1 MVAANSPKGSPV
13 SRLLPVALIALSL
26 AGCGRSEPKPNGL
39 DQLDRELTD
48 HAGNERDPAVA
59 SALRD
64 QIMVDPALTQQS
76 NANAI
81 RPAPR
86 PDPHQVPPE
95 GMGARPDGVDPATLK
110 RAPAARVDCPECR
123 AAKGAL
129 TLGAL
134 AERQRSPRAAD
145 CAARVRYSAIWSVR
159 LPAGLP
165 LYPDARVAEAAGTDA
180 AGCRL
185 RIVSFASSAPPSRVI
200 DWYYGRVTAAGYSGE
215 HKTDGAMEVLGGT
228 HGDDAYLL
236 YVTKRAGGSD
246 VDLVVNAAR

>member
-1 MVAANSPKGSPV
+1 MVRIV
-13 SRLLPVALIALSL
+13 TVATFALAL
-26 AGCGRSEPKPNGL
+26 AGCGRAPEQPQGL

-48 HAGNERDPAVA
+48 NALANERDPAVA

-76 NANAI
+76 NANAV
-81 RPAPR
+81 RPPPR
-86 PDPHQVPPE
+86 PDPHAVPPE
-95 GMGARPDGVDPATLK
+95 GIGAKPDGVDPASLK
-110 RAPAARVDCPECR
+110 PAPAAKTDCPECR

-134 AERQRSPRAAD
+134 AERQRAPDTAG
-145 CAARVRYSAIWSVR
+145 CAGRVQYSATWSTR

-180 AGCRL
+180 GGCRL
-185 RIVSFASSAPPSRVI
+185 RIVSFASNAPPSRII
-200 DWYYGRVTAAGYSGE
+200 DWYYGRATAAGYSGE

-228 HGDDAYLL
+228 RGNDAYLV
-236 YVTKRAGGSD
+236 YVTKRTSGSD
-246 VDLVVNAAR
+246 VDLVVNATR